1 MNYPGA
7 VLSEDSESKEV
18 VNAEAS
24 ASEAIDRHLILL
36 VLFLRFLLWRY
47 LEVEEQNGVVEQD
60 KHSIL
65 PEHTIFE
72 TSEKSNHEFFV
83 ISEEGANGRLAHR
96 KKLKKTKESIC
107 SVLVASGRCFFS
119 VIPKNLVPN
128 CKNKEKKLYNTNLGG
143 LYVSL
148 GHYCFCYVGPTLLMG
163 WIR

>member
-65 PEHTIFE
+65 PEHTISE
-72 TSEKSNHEFFV
+72 T
-83 ISEEGANGRLAHR
+83 R
-96 KKLKKTKESIC
+96 
-107 SVLVASGRCFFS
+107 
-119 VIPKNLVPN
+119 
-128 CKNKEKKLYNTNLGG
+128 
-143 LYVSL
+143 
-148 GHYCFCYVGPTLLMG
+148 
-163 WIR
+163 